1 MARLPLLFLLALV
14 PACAGGASV
23 EPTPHLSNEAHEA
36 PAAPVPLD
44 AALFERVAI
53 VGASMSAGFNLQ
65 LEVGVDTR
73 LADFLAEALQVDHE
87 LVADGATELL
97 FLDTATMG
105 EAMVAEALAAEPTL
119 VLAVDF
125 PFWFLYGPGRSTADR
140 LARLD
145 AGLALLDRLT
155 CPVVV
160 GDIPHMQDA
169 AGGMIPHAS
178 MPGADAFGPANGR
191 IAAWAA
197 ADEDRVL
204 VSLSDFNR
212 TLRAGEAFVVA
223 GRTWDPAVDGELL
236 QADHLHPNL
245 VGTAVLL
252 IQTLARLADERGELL
267 EGVVETDPEELAD
280 LVDDRM
286 AG

>member
-105 EAMVAEALAAEPTL
+105 EAMVAEALAAAVGLAVAVQLAHGLLRRPRRFVFGNKPVDMGVQGAQ
-119 VLAVDF
+119 VLAYLVELGLLGGGEIALFGFTPVHD
-125 PFWFLYGPGRSTADR
+125 L
-140 LARLD
+140 
-145 AGLALLDRLT
+145 AGLGHTQCFLFKQR
-155 CPVVV
+155 
-160 GDIPHMQDA
+160 
-169 AGGMIPHAS
+169 
-178 MPGADAFGPANGR
+178 F
-191 IAAWAA
+191 
-197 ADEDRVL
+197 
-204 VSLSDFNR
+204 
-212 TLRAGEAFVVA
+212 
-223 GRTWDPAVDGELL
+223 
-236 QADHLHPNL
+236 
-245 VGTAVLL
+245 
-252 IQTLARLADERGELL
+252 
-267 EGVVETDPEELAD
+267 
-280 LVDDRM
+280 
-286 AG
+286 